1 MDETTRIGRLL
12 QEFNLR
18 AHAVGLL
25 AGKRLK
31 KPEDQGLK
39 EKHTQAIQ
47 RRQET
52 WNAILAEVRDL
63 VADRDQLRVAGRW
76 ALLELERVSSD
87 AERYNTEAVEPLRVA
102 LESAEKPLS
111 VRAVPPEESETGSLD
126 PVGEEG

>member
-12 QEFNLR
+12 QEFNLHS
-18 AHAVGLL
+18 HAVGLL

-39 EKHTQAIQ
+39 EKHTQAMQ

-52 WNAILAEVRDL
+52 WNAILVEVRDL

-76 ALLELERVSSD
+76 ALLELDRVSSD
-87 AERYNTEAVEPLRVA
+87 ADRYNTEAIEPLRVA
-102 LESAEKPLS
+102 LESAQPPPS
-111 VRAVPPEESETGSLD
+111 VRVYPPENSPDNGS
-126 PVGEEG
+126 